1 MIGNCNGVRPPAP
14 AEPTPTPWYVI
25 PPGHETECL
34 CVQVGEDELYTT
46 LEMKPED
53 AKLVVRAVNSHAKL
67 LAACK
72 LAVPEI
78 ASLHYVAGC
87 VDDAISPEWR
97 RLQRVKDALNE
108 AIKLAEGD
116 S

>member
-1 MIGNCNGVRPPAP
+1 MKDEDTIRSALTWFGDQGGNFDPLDAFNKV
-14 AEPTPTPWYVI
+14 
-25 PPGHETECL
+25 TES
-34 CVQVGEDELYTT
+34 Y
-46 LEMKPED
+46 
-53 AKLVVRAVNSHAKL
+53 AKL

-72 LAVPEI
+72 LALPEV

-97 RLQRVKDALNE
+97 RLQGVKDALNE